1 LLGDVTFRTI
11 VPQALGHEAARRRAV
26 LLAVLPAGV
35 VALLGLAAGAFLA
48 SRGTLTGVAEST
60 AWWLLLA
67 SALVTVVIVV
77 GAGWAAAVHA
87 RAVAAREAEKIAA
100 ARRAAEA
107 AEREL
112 AAVRELAAAR
122 RGRVGGESDDS
133 AERFEVFDNLARRL
147 QSLVHREIGLLDDLE
162 NQVEDPDLLKGMF
175 QVDHLA
181 TRVRRY
187 AENLALLGGA
197 AAHRQWSRP
206 IGVSDVLRS
215 AIAEIEQYWRVKLVL
230 PVEGTVRG
238 HAVADVVHLMAELA
252 ENATAFSP
260 PDTRVLLHVQ
270 RVTAGLAIEVEDRGL
285 GIPVDERNKLNALLA
300 APREIALGELLLDG
314 RIGLYVVA
322 ALAQRHRISVQLQ
335 GNIFGGTQAVLV
347 LPHEVLGE
355 EPQGPKGQK
364 SESAGSP
371 ENAPARPEPRP
382 QPQPT
387 QEPARATAPPPAP
400 AAAPA
405 PPPAPAP
412 APPPAP
418 APARAAE
425 PATGSAPPLPRR
437 RRQEHLS
444 PELRDADQPSV
455 PEDIE
460 HDTGLLAAFRD
471 GIRQAEQAPG
481 GPTQD
486 ASPT

>member
-1 LLGDVTFRTI
+1 M
-11 VPQALGHEAARRRAV
+11 PQALGHEAARRRAV
-26 LLAVLPAGV
+26 LLAVLPAGL
-35 VALLGLAAGAFLA
+35 VALVGLAAGAFLA

-60 AWWLLLA
+60 AWWLLVA
-67 SALVTVVIVV
+67 SALVTVAVVV
-77 GAGWAAAVHA
+77 GAGWAAAAHA
-87 RAVAAREAEKIAA
+87 RAVAAREAEEIAA
-100 ARRAAEA
+100 AQRATE
-107 AEREL
+107 
-112 AAVRELAAAR
+112 AAVRELAATRWGGA
-122 RGRVGGESDDS
+122 GGESDDG

-206 IGVSDVLRS
+206 ISVSDVLRS

-230 PVEGTVRG
+230 PIEGTVRG

-300 APREIALGELLLDG
+300 SPREIALGELLLDG

-322 ALAQRHRISVQLQ
+322 ALAQRHHISVQLQ

-355 EPQGPKGQK
+355 EPQGQEGQQGREG
-364 SESAGSP
+364 ESAGSP
-371 ENAPARPEPRP
+371 ENTPVRPKPRPQPRPKPEPRP
-382 QPQPT
+382 EPEP
-387 QEPARATAPPPAP
+387 EPARAAAPAPAP
-400 AAAPA
+400 AAARA
-405 PPPAPAP
+405 P
-412 APPPAP
+412 
-418 APARAAE
+418 E
-425 PATGSAPPLPRR
+425 PANGSPPPLPKR
-437 RRQEHLS
+437 RRQTHLS
-444 PELRDADQPSV
+444 PELRDTDQPSV
-455 PEDIE
+455 PDDID

-486 ASPT
+486 ASPA